1 MAERKPAPLI
11 LLISA
16 PSGAGKTTLCDGLL
30 AACPDLVRAV
40 TCTTRAPRPGELQ
53 GRDYYFLTKED
64 FKQRV
69 TAGEF
74 LEHASVYDNHYGLL
88 KGELLAK
95 LHAGKDVLLNV
106 DVQGAASI
114 RMAAALEP
122 ELKAALVTLFLTTE
136 SLELLAHRLNKRNAD
151 DPAVIAKRLAAA
163 KPVAAAGAAKSK
175 ATICRVSRMDSCISP
190 RSSAPWL
197 SVIARIAARRSLAP
211 LMRA

>member
-163 KPVAAAGAAKSK
+163 KQENAHWRHYDYLVFSTTKEADLQQAR
-175 ATICRVSRMDSCISP
+175 TI
-190 RSSAPWL
+190 
-197 SVIARIAARRSLAP
+197 IAAEKMRST
-211 LMRA
+211 RAVPPVF